1 MGGGGGGAGNVLAR
15 GLQLA
20 TTGIAGLSAEI
31 VADTPEAKGAMGGVN
46 PLRKAVQDTADGIN
60 TEEREMRKKAGDAAQ
75 AGRERLAAAE
85 KEQSDAQARDAATQQ
100 AGANRRRQRAQRAA
114 SQGRAGTILTSPL
127 GETAAASGGQKTIL
141 GG

>member
-1 MGGGGGGAGNVLAR
+1 MGGGGGGAGNFVTKAI
-15 GLQLA
+15 QAVNPVFA
-20 TTGIAGLSAEI
+20 TSAE
-31 VADTPEAKGAMGGVN
+31 M
-46 PLRKAVQDTADGIN
+46 
-60 TEEREMRKKAGDAAQ
+60 AGDVVAPGNQGVSPTRKLRQDIAAEIDRPATEARNAAANAER